1 MHVLCNH
8 LTKTEDGVVEYAY
21 DDNDRLLTE
30 TGYASTYDNNGNM
43 LTKSGSGEQRQL
55 TYNALNQVTRAAI
68 SAPQGASTI
77 EYAYDHDGIR
87 IGKTVNGTDMTTC
100 VVDKNRPYAQVL
112 EEQQRQGGLSATT
125 SYVYGDALIASTV
138 DGTLPRYVHADGMDS
153 VRSLSNSSGAIT
165 DTYTYDAYG
174 LLSSSSGTSANPYQY
189 RSEQYD
195 ADLNAYYLRARY
207 YQPGTGRFLTTD
219 PVEGIPTTP
228 MSLHRYM
235 YGNGNPVSMIDPS
248 GEMSMN
254 EAIITGGI
262 VGNLSLMAVGSMTG
276 PGRQAYSWVAEK
288 VFPDAFVVGAA
299 GIFSVNLTPVLNR
312 VKKAIS
318 TYLNVSLP
326 PSFPTINGFYTEGFE
341 VLLSV
346 SSAQLTTFHIKGG
359 GLEIQDT
366 KSPLGNF
373 GGNIYKGYVWNLWND
388 EDYEGWFAAF
398 SVGELAMFWDRNRM
412 FQGPW
417 GVGRPIKSEWM
428 ARNKPNISASVSG
441 VYYSLW
447 APHDFN
453 IEFELVPLVL
463 IVEAIDMMVRTGTSA
478 SAATPVNVAQAML
491 RFSVWV
497 QLGTAKTIWNRQEG
511 FTVEERQKKDS
522 KRPSHYHN
530 GPTMPVLW

>member
-1 MHVLCNH
+1 M
-8 LTKTEDGVVEYAY
+8 TKTECTDARPCVSTEYSY

-30 TGYASTYDNNGNM
+30 NDLSYTYDNNGN
-43 LTKSGSGEQRQL
+43 LLSKTGNGEQWQL
-55 TYNALNQVTRAAI
+55 AYNALNQLTRANI
-68 SAPQGASTI
+68 SGPQGSSVI
-77 EYAYDHDGIR
+77 DYAYDHDGIR
-87 IGKTVNGTDMTTC
+87 IGKTVNGTDITNY

-112 EEQQRQGGLSATT
+112 EEAHLSGGLSAVT
-125 SYVYGDALIASTV
+125 SYVYGDGLISGTI
-138 DGTLPRYVHADGMDS
+138 DGANRDVTRFYQMDGMGS
-153 VRSLSNSSGAIT
+153 IRGLSDSSGVMT
-165 DTYTYDAYG
+165 DRYSYDAYG
-174 LLSSSSGTSANPYQY
+174 MLLDSNGASANPYRY
-189 RSEQYD
+189 RGEQYD
-195 ADLNAYYLRARY
+195 SDLEAYYLRARY

-219 PVEGIPTTP
+219 PVEGFPIEPL
-228 MSLHRYM
+228 SQHRYI
-235 YGNGNPVSMIDPS
+235 YGNGNPVNMVDPS

-326 PSFPTINGFYTEGFE
+326 LSFPTINGFYTEGFE

-373 GGNIYKGYVWNLWND
+373 RGSIYKGYVWNLWND

-428 ARNKPNISASVSG
+428 VRNKPNISASVSG
-441 VYYSLW
+441 CIIRYGIL
-447 APHDFN
+447 
-453 IEFELVPLVL
+453 
-463 IVEAIDMMVRTGTSA
+463 MTS
-478 SAATPVNVAQAML
+478 
-491 RFSVWV
+491 
-497 QLGTAKTIWNRQEG
+497 I
-511 FTVEERQKKDS
+511 
-522 KRPSHYHN
+522 
-530 GPTMPVLW
+530 